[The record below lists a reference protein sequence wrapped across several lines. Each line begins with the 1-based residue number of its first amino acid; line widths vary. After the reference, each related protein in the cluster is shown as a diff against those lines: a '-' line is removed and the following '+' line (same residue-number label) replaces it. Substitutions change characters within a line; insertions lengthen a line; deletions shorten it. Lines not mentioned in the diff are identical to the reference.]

1 MERAG
6 WDALARGEGQHRLR
20 RRTKGTVAQLPG
32 CVPAPRKGVSRPAPV
47 LAAIVGRRTLA
58 ATRRPSGRA
67 QVAVLRR
74 SLPACLCV
82 KVKDKTFQR
91 KYSIHPRV
99 PPASLAGVSRSVTL
113 VVAYIMTVTDLGWE
127 DALRTV
133 RAGRSCANPNLGF
146 QRQLQEF
153 EERQVHQFRQW
164 LKEEY
169 GESPLRDAEEARGIL
184 ATPGILK
191 DWAPLRRL

>member
-99 PPASLAGVSRSVTL
+99 PPARFLQGLLRSRHRNSFSSLPQR
-113 VVAYIMTVTDLGWE
+113 DP
-127 DALRTV
+127 V
-133 RAGRSCANPNLGF
+133 R
-146 QRQLQEF
+146 
-153 EERQVHQFRQW
+153 
-164 LKEEY
+164 
-169 GESPLRDAEEARGIL
+169 I
-184 ATPGILK
+184 
-191 DWAPLRRL
+191 WAPPSARSKHCFLPETFDCMSWPASPGA